1 MPAMANLYRDDFCA
15 WIEAQAALL
24 RQGRLQDI
32 DADLLAEELD
42 AMGRRERNALV
53 SRLIVLVAHLLKWRY
68 QAMKRSSSRRG
79 SIVEQRVQI
88 AREIRLS
95 PSLKPFLPEAIQE
108 AYPDALRI
116 ATRETGIDA
125 SLFPT
130 VCPFSEADLLDEE
143 YWPE

>member
-1 MPAMANLYRDDFCA
+1 MPAMADLYRDDFCA

-32 DADLLAEELD
+32 DADLLASELE
-42 AMGRRERNALV
+42 AMGRRERNELV
-53 SRLIVLVAHLLKWRY
+53 SRLIVLIAHLLKWRH
-68 QAMKRSSSRRG
+68 QSTKGSACWCG

-95 PSLKPFLPEAIQE
+95 PSLESFLPEAIQE

-116 ATRETGIDA
+116 ATRETGID
-125 SLFPT
+125 
-130 VCPFSEADLLDEE
+130 
-143 YWPE
+143 